1 MSSPLKPM
9 LAETLEDASKL
20 TYPVIASP
28 KLDGIRCLIVD
39 GKALSRSLKPIPNQ
53 HVQAWAAKYAAVLNG
68 LDGELIVGDMG
79 PSVFN
84 RTTSAIM
91 SKDGPEDFVFWCF
104 DCWDK
109 PDLPYT
115 IRMRDVKNRLYG
127 AAYRGDAWPCGHP
140 DKFRRVPSTTCQN
153 GGELLAFEQDCLDRG
168 FEGAMVRK
176 PDGPYKYGRSTL
188 KEGYLLKVKR
198 FKDAEATIIGFQE
211 RMHNE
216 NEAKTDELGH
226 TERSTHKAGMK
237 PAGDLGAFIV
247 KHAQTQMIFN
257 IGSGFTAEQRKQY
270 WTARNKLM
278 NKVVKFK
285 HFEIGEVD
293 KPRFPIFL
301 GFRDE
306 RDM

>member
-1 MSSPLKPM
+1 MSSLKPM

-20 TYPVIASP
+20 VYPVIASP

-104 DCWDK
+104 DLWYV
-109 PDLPYT
+109 PDMGYQRRLSHIKAHLLPHGT
-115 IRMRDVKNRLYG
+115 
-127 AAYRGDAWPCGHP
+127 P
-140 DKFRRVPSTTCQN
+140 DKFKLVPTRTCANDVQLR
-153 GGELLAFEQDCLDRG
+153 GFEQDCLDRG

-198 FKDAEATIIGFQE
+198 FKDSEATIIGFEE

-216 NEAKTDELGH
+216 NEATTNEVGR

-257 IGSGFTAEQRKQY
+257 IGSGFTAEQRKTY
-270 WTARNKLM
+270 WQQRNKLM

-301 GFRDE
+301 GFRDPE
-306 RDM
+306 DM